1 MASTAQIKFILQPE
15 WVLRSFPKGWA
26 LEQGWHGEVLY
37 PWEPSRGEEAESRKI
52 GGDKRHQRRD
62 GHLLQGLALQG
73 DQGLQGSPRGPEER
87 EVSYQQPGT
96 PCLAH
101 QDPGYKTRDSLNT
114 SSTFD

>member
-87 EVSYQQPGT
+87 GKLSAAWHTLLGSPG
-96 PCLAH
+96 PRL
-101 QDPGYKTRDSLNT
+101 QDKGQS
-114 SSTFD
+114 